1 MKKWR
6 LLFSIVLMI
15 LYIGSTLY
23 ALCCSYSEMD
33 TAMPTANQPSQ
44 EPGDAYVSSVNMT
57 NARKTNYYQCDA
69 TADHIFFSYS
79 QDNCVDVYSYTGEFC
94 FTIYLP
100 EYPKSVVMLRCTH
113 DRVYIRDKT
122 DHVYVYAGSSQVEDF
137 SKAQAEMMGY
147 DYRWFQ
153 DNAQEICVAVSRDVI
168 TLKDEKGRVYQS
180 IDTPNSIRRN
190 IPAIDFGRDVNIGIA
205 LLLMLGLVLV
215 GGRLMYKSI
224 KEAESKSRHRLT

>member
-6 LLFSIVLMI
+6 LLFPIVLML
-15 LYIGSTLY
+15 LYIGSTIY
-23 ALCCSYSEMD
+23 ALCCSYSEIE

-44 EPGDAYVSSVNMT
+44 EPVGVYVSFVNLT
-57 NARKTNYYQCDA
+57 NTRKTNYYQCDA

-79 QDNCVDVYSYTGEFC
+79 QDNCVDVYSHTGEFC

-100 EYPKSVVMLRCTH
+100 EYPKGVVMIRCMH

-122 DHVYVYAGSSQVEDF
+122 DNVYVYAGASKVGDF
-137 SKAQAEMMGY
+137 FKAQAEMMGY

-153 DNAQEICVAVSRDVI
+153 DNAQEICVAVSRNVI
-168 TLKDEKGRVYQS
+168 TLKDEKGQIFQS
-180 IDTPNSIRRN
+180 VETPNSIRRN
-190 IPAIDFGRDVNIGIA
+190 FPTLDFGRDINIGIS
-205 LLLMLGLVLV
+205 LLLILGLVLV

-224 KEAESKSRHRLT
+224 KEAESKSGHRLT